1 MTDMPT
7 ASAIAR
13 APGVTRPDDRVVLT
27 YDQRFLRRRRL
38 ETADGTAF
46 LADLPETVSLQA
58 GDAFLLSDG
67 RAVAVEAAEEPVLR
81 VTGDLPRLAWHIG
94 NRHTPCQFDGDALVI
109 RADHVLLAMLHQ
121 LGAEVTETRLP
132 FAPEGGA
139 YGHGRTLGHDHGGGD
154 RTDHDHGHA
163 HDHPHPHDHDHDHGE
178 SFGFTRRA
186 SPVQWLMRN
195 PQPTAPVAHE
205 LPAHGPFDDDPA

>member
-1 MTDMPT
+1 MPDDPVAT
-7 ASAIAR
+7 AIAR
-13 APGVTRPDDRVVLT
+13 APGVQQPSDRIWLS

-38 ETADGTAF
+38 VAEGGLSF
-46 LADLPETVSLQA
+46 LVDLPETVSLQA

-67 RAVAVEAAEEPVLR
+67 RSVAVQAAEEPVLR

-94 NRHTPCQFDGDALVI
+94 NRHTPCQFDGQALVI
-109 RADHVLLAMLHQ
+109 RADHVLEAMLRQ
-121 LGAEVTETRLP
+121 LGAEVSATILP

-139 YGHGRTLGHDHGGGD
+139 YGHGRTLGHDHGGPS
-154 RTDHDHGHA
+154 
-163 HDHPHPHDHDHDHGE
+163 HDHPHNHNHDHDHGE
-178 SFGFTRRA
+178 TFGFARRA

-195 PQPTAPVAHE
+195 PQGSDGVAHE

>member
-1 MTDMPT
+1 MTDLPI

-13 APGVTRPDDRVVLT
+13 ARGVLMPSDRVVLS

-38 ETADGTAF
+38 VAEGGLAF
-46 LADLPETVSLQA
+46 LVDLPETVSLQE

-67 RAVAVEAAEEPVLR
+67 RAVGVQAAEEPVLR

-94 NRHTPCQFDGDALVI
+94 NRHTPCQFDGMALVI
-109 RADHVLLAMLHQ
+109 RDDHVLEAMLRQ
-121 LGAEVTETRLP
+121 LGAVVTHARMA

-139 YGHGRTLGHDHGGGD
+139 YGQGRTLGHAHGPEAVDHHGD
-154 RTDHDHGHA
+154 HHHDHGHDHH
-163 HDHPHPHDHDHDHGE
+163 HDDPHDHGIGHV
-178 SFGFTRRA
+178 RRA

-195 PQPTAPVAHE
+195 SQAIEGVPHD
-205 LPAHGPFDDDPA
+205 LPDRGPFDDDKA

>member
-1 MTDMPT
+1 MTDLPT

-13 APGVTRPDDRVVLT
+13 APGVARPDDRVVLT
-27 YDQRFLRRRRL
+27 YDQRFLRRKRL
-38 ETADGTAF
+38 DASGGTAF
-46 LADLPETVSLQA
+46 LVDLPETVSLQA

-94 NRHTPCQFDGDALVI
+94 NRHTPCQFTGDALVI
-109 RADHVLLAMLHQ
+109 RADHVLLAMLRQ
-121 LGAEVTETRLP
+121 LGAEVTETTLP

-139 YGHGRTLGHDHGGGD
+139 YGHGRTLGHDHGDGHS
-154 RTDHDHGHA
+154 HD
-163 HDHPHPHDHDHDHGE
+163 HPHDHDHGQT
-178 SFGFTRRA
+178 FGFARRA
-186 SPVQWLMRN
+186 SPIQWLMRN
-195 PQPTAPVAHE
+195 PQATEGVAHD

>member
-1 MTDMPT
+1 MTDLPV

-13 APGVTRPDDRVVLT
+13 APGVQRADDRVVLS

-38 ETADGTAF
+38 MADGGLAF
-46 LADLPETVSLQA
+46 LVDLPETVSLQA

-67 RAVAVEAAEEPVLR
+67 RAVTVQAAEEPVLR

-94 NRHTPCQFDGDALVI
+94 NRHTPCQFDGAALVI
-109 RADHVLLAMLHQ
+109 RDDHVLEAMLRQ
-121 LGAEVTETRLP
+121 LGALVTHARMA

-139 YGHGRTLGHDHGGGD
+139 YGQGRTLGHAHGPEAV
-154 RTDHDHGHA
+154 HGH
-163 HDHPHPHDHDHDHGE
+163 HDHDHDHHDHPHDHSLGHV
-178 SFGFTRRA
+178 RRT

-195 PQPTAPVAHE
+195 PQAIEGVPHD
-205 LPAHGPFDDDPA
+205 LPDHGPFDDDPT